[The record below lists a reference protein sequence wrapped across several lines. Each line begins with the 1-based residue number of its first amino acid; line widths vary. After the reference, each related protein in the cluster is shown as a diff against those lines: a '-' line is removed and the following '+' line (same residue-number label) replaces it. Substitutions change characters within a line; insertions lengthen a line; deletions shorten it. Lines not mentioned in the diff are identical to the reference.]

1 MTVASMF
8 RVVAERQTVVGESVP
23 PAMPKATDV
32 TDSAMQKVLTF
43 VPAEIIGLYI
53 AGVGVF
59 APKTEPG
66 RWQLFGVCVALIF
79 LLMVL
84 DYFISRKGNKPVPNW
99 WRFLVLLALAVVGF
113 TTWAAALPDT
123 PFLVVDARATLAA
136 GFIAPILAIAM
147 PRIAQLLDLVKSA

>member
-8 RVVAERQTVVGESVP
+8 RVVAERQATGENAP
-23 PAMPKATDV
+23 PAMPNARDV

-59 APKTEPG
+59 APKTELG
-66 RWQLFGVCVALIF
+66 RWQIFGICVALIF

-84 DYFISRKGNKPVPNW
+84 DYFLSRKNNKPVPNW

-136 GFIAPILAIAM
+136 GFAAPILAIAM
-147 PRIAQLLDLVKSA
+147 PRIAQLLDLVKST